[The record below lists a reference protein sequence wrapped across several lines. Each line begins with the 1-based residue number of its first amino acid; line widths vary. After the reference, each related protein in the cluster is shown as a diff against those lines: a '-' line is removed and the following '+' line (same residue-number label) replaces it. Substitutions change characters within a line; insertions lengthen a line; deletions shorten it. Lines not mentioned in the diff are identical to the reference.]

1 MVDLNAKNVMMSNND
16 KIVEKWVDLLKSELK
31 QIDDYKLVKHKDL
44 VGIFL
49 VVFVKK
55 IWIDR
60 ITKVDVD
67 DVKTGLIGGKL
78 GNKGAALIRMCV
90 DDTSFLFINCHLQSG

>member
-1 MVDLNAKNVMMSNND
+1 M
-16 KIVEKWVDLLKSELK
+16 
-31 QIDDYKLVKHKDL
+31 KHKDL

-55 IWIDR
+55 ILIER

-67 DVKTGLIGGKL
+67 EVKTGLIGGKL
-78 GNKGAALIRMCV
+78 GNKGAVLIRMYI
-90 DDTSFLFINCHLQSG
+90 DDTSFLFINCHL